1 MAANAQEPLLQLAVG
16 RKPPQLYDAIDPAVH
31 HDGDVFGNDRR
42 NADILLDDE
51 DRHVAFLAKTNE
63 HFLDLRHDH
72 RREALGRLV
81 HD

>member
-16 RKPPQLYDAIDPAVH
+16 REAARLDDAIDPAVD
-31 HDGDVFGNDRR
+31 HDGDVFGNGRR

-51 DRHVAFLAKTNE
+51 DRHIAFLAKTNE

-72 RREALGRLV
+72 RRQALGGLV